1 MCGLAGFVETRGGSE
16 QSELEGLASRV
27 ADALRHRGPNDK
39 NVWADPEAGV
49 ALGHRGLSVL
59 NLSPTGQQPMFSP
72 SARFVI
78 GYKGQIYNREGDHQN
93 STAKPRPRVEPIQV
107 GD

>member
-49 ALGHRGLSVL
+49 ALVHRGLSVL
-59 NLSPTGQQPMFSP
+59 DLSPPAAALFSP
-72 SARFVI
+72 SGRFVI
-78 GYKGQIYNREGDHQN
+78 GYKRQIYNREGDHQN
-93 STAKPRPRVEPIQV
+93 STAKPQPRVEPIQV
-107 GD
+107 GA